1 MRLPK
6 PRGGLSE
13 WLVARLADPELS
25 GSAPG
30 ADSWDDESISLWT
43 LHELSFRGFEDAD
56 DRAEWDPDL
65 LAVRRDLETAL
76 EDRLRARWTEAGVD
90 ATPAPA
96 DVPTALED
104 LVAADDGPS
113 LADFVRRRADR
124 DQVLELLRQRSVY
137 HLKESDPSAFVV
149 PRLPVRAKAALMAL
163 QFDEYGDGDPNRLH
177 SHLFARGLEAV
188 GLRAEYGAY
197 VDDAVPENL
206 EMNNAGSLF
215 GLHRR
220 LRGAAMGHLAA
231 FEMTSSLPSRKMV
244 QGLDRL
250 GLEGPMSDY
259 YDEHVEAD
267 AIHEHLA
274 ARDICGTLADDE
286 PDQAAEIL
294 FGAFTCLDVE
304 ARFATAMLGRGR
316 TSGERARL
324 RPPRRRARAAR
335 PDAAPRRRVRAGPR
349 GHRPRRRPPRRRP
362 LPLREVEP
370 PALVRRDAQGHPA
383 QLNSALAARLGAVRE
398 PTVPG
403 SALVAGTPPAGV
415 SYDLRPGRCGRAPRA
430 PVGAPRP
437 SRAGPRRSRVR
448 GAGPRS
454 GRGCR
459 PGARPS
465 RRGRGGRR

>member
-13 WLVARLADPELS
+13 WLVARLAEPTLT
-25 GSAPG
+25 GSAPA
-30 ADSWDDESISLWT
+30 ADSRDDEAISLWT

-56 DRAEWDPDL
+56 DRAEWDPEL
-65 LAVRRDLETAL
+65 LGVRRDLETLL
-76 EDRLRARWTEAGVD
+76 EERLRTRWSA
-90 ATPAPA
+90 APASALTPAPA

-104 LVAADDGPS
+104 IVAEDDGPS
-113 LADFVRRRADR
+113 LADRVRRHAER

-188 GLRAEYGAY
+188 GLRADYGAY
-197 VDDAVPENL
+197 VDDAIPENL

-244 QGLDRL
+244 QGLGRL
-250 GLEGPMSDY
+250 GLDGPMSDY

-274 ARDICGTLADDE
+274 ARDICGTLAEDE
-286 PDQAAEIL
+286 HDQAAEIL
-294 FGAFTCLDVE
+294 FGAWTCLDVE
-304 ARFATAMLGRGR
+304 ARFATAML
-316 TSGERARL
+316 
-324 RPPRRRARAAR
+324 
-335 PDAAPRRRVRAGPR
+335 
-349 GHRPRRRPPRRRP
+349 
-362 LPLREVEP
+362 
-370 PALVRRDAQGHPA
+370 
-383 QLNSALAARLGAVRE
+383 
-398 PTVPG
+398 TVWEG
-403 SALVAGTPPAGV
+403 Q
-415 SYDLRPGRCGRAPRA
+415 R
-430 PVGAPRP
+430 
-437 SRAGPRRSRVR
+437 
-448 GAGPRS
+448 
-454 GRGCR
+454 
-459 PGARPS
+459 
-465 RRGRGGRR
+465 

>member
-13 WLVARLADPELS
+13 WLVARLGEPGLT

-65 LAVRRDLETAL
+65 LGVRRDLETAL
-76 EDRLRARWTEAGVD
+76 EERLRARWSASD
-90 ATPAPA
+90 ASAAAAPSPAE
-96 DVPTALED
+96 VPSALEAI
-104 LVAADDGPS
+104 VAADDGPS
-113 LADFVRRRADR
+113 LADRVRRHADR

-197 VDDAVPENL
+197 VDDAIPENL
-206 EMNNAGSLF
+206 EMNNAGSLL

-244 QGLDRL
+244 QGLERL
-250 GLEGPMSDY
+250 GLDGPMSAY

-274 ARDICGTLADDE
+274 ARDICGTLAEDE
-286 PDQAAEIL
+286 PDQAVEIL
-294 FGAFTCLDVE
+294 FGAWTCLDVE
-304 ARFATAMLGRGR
+304 ARFATAMLGVWEEQ
-316 TSGERARL
+316 S
-324 RPPRRRARAAR
+324 
-335 PDAAPRRRVRAGPR
+335 
-349 GHRPRRRPPRRRP
+349 
-362 LPLREVEP
+362 
-370 PALVRRDAQGHPA
+370 
-383 QLNSALAARLGAVRE
+383 
-398 PTVPG
+398 
-403 SALVAGTPPAGV
+403 
-415 SYDLRPGRCGRAPRA
+415 
-430 PVGAPRP
+430 
-437 SRAGPRRSRVR
+437 
-448 GAGPRS
+448 
-454 GRGCR
+454 
-459 PGARPS
+459 
-465 RRGRGGRR
+465 

>member
-6 PRGGLSE
+6 PRGPLSE
-13 WLVARLADPELS
+13 WLVARLA
-25 GSAPG
+25 GAGVTGAAPDAG
-30 ADSWDDESISLWT
+30 SWDDECLSLWT
-43 LHELSFRGFEDAD
+43 LHELSFRGFEDGD
-56 DRAEWDPDL
+56 DRAEWDPAL
-65 LAVRRDLETAL
+65 LGVRHELETAL
-76 EDRLRARWTEAGVD
+76 EGRLRARWTRTDRAGAV
-90 ATPAPA
+90 APHEVPA
-96 DVPTALED
+96 ALEA

-113 LADFVRRRADR
+113 IADHVRRHADR

-197 VDDAVPENL
+197 VDDAMTENL

-250 GLEGPMSDY
+250 GLAGPMSDY

-274 ARDICGTLADDE
+274 LRDICGTLAEDE
-286 PDQAAEIL
+286 PDQAGEIL
-294 FGAFTCLDVE
+294 FGAWTCLDVE
-304 ARFATAMLGRGR
+304 ARFATAFL
-316 TSGERARL
+316 SGS
-324 RPPRRRARAAR
+324 
-335 PDAAPRRRVRAGPR
+335 
-349 GHRPRRRPPRRRP
+349 
-362 LPLREVEP
+362 EV
-370 PALVRRDAQGHPA
+370 A
-383 QLNSALAARLGAVRE
+383 
-398 PTVPG
+398 
-403 SALVAGTPPAGV
+403 
-415 SYDLRPGRCGRAPRA
+415 
-430 PVGAPRP
+430 
-437 SRAGPRRSRVR
+437 
-448 GAGPRS
+448 
-454 GRGCR
+454 
-459 PGARPS
+459 
-465 RRGRGGRR
+465 

>member
-13 WLVARLADPELS
+13 WLVARLAEPGLT
-25 GSAPG
+25 GSAPD

-56 DRAEWDPDL
+56 DRAEWDPEL
-65 LAVRRDLETAL
+65 LGVRRNLEEAL
-76 EDRLRARWTEAGVD
+76 EERLRERWSASPTS
-90 ATPAPA
+90 PASSAAPAAA
-96 DVPTALED
+96 DVPTVLED

-113 LADFVRRRADR
+113 LADHVRRRADR

-197 VDDAVPENL
+197 VEDATTENL

-244 QGLDRL
+244 QGLERL
-250 GLEGPMSDY
+250 GLDGPMSAY

-274 ARDICGTLADDE
+274 ARDICGTLAEDE

-304 ARFATAMLGRGR
+304 ARFATAMLATWEEQR
-316 TSGERARL
+316 
-324 RPPRRRARAAR
+324 
-335 PDAAPRRRVRAGPR
+335 
-349 GHRPRRRPPRRRP
+349 
-362 LPLREVEP
+362 
-370 PALVRRDAQGHPA
+370 
-383 QLNSALAARLGAVRE
+383 
-398 PTVPG
+398 
-403 SALVAGTPPAGV
+403 
-415 SYDLRPGRCGRAPRA
+415 
-430 PVGAPRP
+430 
-437 SRAGPRRSRVR
+437 
-448 GAGPRS
+448 
-454 GRGCR
+454 
-459 PGARPS
+459 
-465 RRGRGGRR
+465 